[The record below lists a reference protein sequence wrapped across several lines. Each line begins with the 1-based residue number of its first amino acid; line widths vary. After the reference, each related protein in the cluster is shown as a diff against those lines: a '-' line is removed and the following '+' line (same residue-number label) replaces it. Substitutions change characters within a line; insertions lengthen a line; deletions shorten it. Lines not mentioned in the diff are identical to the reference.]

1 MTHQHIYHCH
11 TPMNVT
17 EDVIRRYR
25 MVSLKGVM
33 TQLRDNFKHCRL
45 RAGTGTVRGSQN
57 SVVIKKSRVP
67 LHFYFFFFLQHYL
80 SFISFFVFA
89 QVLILL
95 ALLVQTEDVI
105 RVSFPKFFARFPLK
119 KKIN

>member
-1 MTHQHIYHCH
+1 MKMLQIPRSKYLLLGKFDSICMSDFMTHQHIYHCH

-45 RAGTGTVRGSQN
+45 RAGTGTARGSQS

-67 LHFYFFFFLQHYL
+67 LHFYFFFFLQH
-80 SFISFFVFA
+80 
-89 QVLILL
+89 
-95 ALLVQTEDVI
+95 
-105 RVSFPKFFARFPLK
+105 
-119 KKIN
+119 